1 MVSNDKT
8 FRLIK
13 VLTKFDI
20 LLDSTTALEF
30 VNKKDLDFKETI
42 WYKDKAF
49 IDIIDY
55 LYENID
61 NLPNKE
67 FCGYS
72 FIFKEKLY
80 LEVKIPKYKKY
91 TCTCL

>member
-1 MVSNDKT
+1 MVSHDKT

-55 LYENID
+55 LYENIN

-72 FIFKEKLY
+72 FIFKEKY

-91 TCTCL
+91 TCTCI

>member
-1 MVSNDKT
+1 MASPHQVFK
-8 FRLIK
+8 LIR
-13 VLTKFDI
+13 VLGKFDI
-20 LLDSTTALEF
+20 LLDSSTALEF

-55 LYENID
+55 LYENI
-61 NLPNKE
+61 NKLPNKE

-80 LEVKIPKYKKY
+80 LEGNIPKYKKY
-91 TCTCL
+91 TCTCF